1 MKEKLKLLIAEY
13 DARIARLETER
24 TNLSSDAQ
32 WYDIGTQ
39 LGIYRNVVNDLKLT
53 LKADEPEGNWIRK
66 GSKVNTR
73 HGIAK
78 VTGIED
84 TTRSRDPKYGDE
96 VSKFNLDGVT
106 SKGKKRTAVVSL
118 DNGHYTTTYDGIT
131 VLEY

>member
-1 MKEKLKLLIAEY
+1 MKEKLEALIAEY
-13 DARIARLETER
+13 KTRIARLEQER
-24 TNLSSDAQ
+24 TLSSDIQ
-32 WYDIGTQ
+32 WYDISTQ
-39 LGIYRNVVNDLKLT
+39 LVIYRNIVNDLELT
-53 LKADEPEGNWIRK
+53 LKADVPEGNWIRK

-78 VTGIED
+78 VTGIEE
-84 TTRSRDPKYGDE
+84 TTKSHDPKYGTA

-106 SKGKKRTAVVSL
+106 SRGKKRTAVVSL

>member
-1 MKEKLKLLIAEY
+1 MKEKLEALIAEY
-13 DARIARLETER
+13 KTRIARLEQER
-24 TNLSSDAQ
+24 TLSSDIQ
-32 WYDIGTQ
+32 WYDISTQ
-39 LGIYRNVVNDLKLT
+39 IVIYRIVVNDLELT
-53 LKADEPEGNWIRK
+53 LKANVPEGNWIRK

-84 TTRSRDPKYGDE
+84 TTKSHDPKYGTA

-106 SKGKKRTAVVSL
+106 SRGKKRTAVVSL